1 MAVEDSEGPEGAVGG
16 ETAGERFSTFTKRN
30 ILLVSVFFLSNLLTA
45 VSTLV
50 TAVTVLRESRT
61 DWHAAE
67 YRKLS
72 QLRAGYTLEKFQQE
86 LGPPVFRTALEG
98 GGGPFVRNVYRPRE
112 QYWVEVISDKNNAA
126 MTYAVTTCDPAFRP
140 EFFYGGA
147 RKGRV
152 VLNENTLSDVLPP
165 EEQREESLKV
175 YFGYT
180 AGSPGVVF
188 QVYDRGAASAY
199 RQFAWGLNE
208 VCPTWHS
215 KTPGYDPLVSWA
227 GWYQKHQGQKEPP
240 AGHSFLAEELN
251 EGARLIMAE
260 SVVNTYAESAVDK
273 TLLTFYPKQIG
284 VNRLVVQ

>member
-1 MAVEDSEGPEGAVGG
+1 MAVEDSEGPEAEGRSG
-16 ETAGERFSTFTKRN
+16 TAGERLSTFTKRN

-72 QLRAGYTLEKFQQE
+72 QLRAGYTLEKFQKE
-86 LGPPVFRTALEG
+86 LGPPVFRRALDS
-98 GGGPFVRNVYRPRE
+98 GGPFVTNVYRPRE

-126 MTYAVTTCDPAFRP
+126 RTYAVTTCDPSFHP
-140 EFFYGGA
+140 EFLYGGA

-152 VLNENTLSDVLPP
+152 VLNENTLSDVLPSD
-165 EEQREESLKV
+165 EQREESLKI
-175 YFGYT
+175 YFGST
-180 AGSPGVVF
+180 AGSPGAVF

-215 KTPGYDPLVSWA
+215 KTPGYDPQASWA

-240 AGHSFLAEELN
+240 PGHSFLAEELN
-251 EGARLIMAE
+251 EGARPIMAE
-260 SVVNTYAESAVDK
+260 SVVNTYAESAVGEI
-273 TLLTFYPKQIG
+273 LLTYYPTQIG
-284 VNRLVVQ
+284 VERLVVQ